1 MAPHTLT
8 AALQLK
14 VWGSGRL
21 RKLFEA
27 KDLINSGHGRLVRYY
42 LAILK
47 LVLIRLYE
55 TRQNGEGGA
64 TSCNGGAGAVP

>member
-1 MAPHTLT
+1 M
-8 AALQLK
+8 
-14 VWGSGRL
+14 
-21 RKLFEA
+21 FEA
-27 KDLINSGHGRLVRYY
+27 EDLINSGHGRLVRYY